1 MTKKQEFNA
10 SDYFEKMSELLSKG
24 IFLIDSHGSIEKIN
38 QAFTKI
44 LGYKQSEIVGTS
56 VVNLRHDL
64 SQGSDRLQKLL
75 KDFGLYFFLYPEKNA
90 MTMVMK
96 HKEGHPVNVRFRSEI
111 FRNAANQI
119 KSVIGIFETVEE
131 DRIEIVAGDDEAL
144 DKKIWEME
152 QTFKTVLDNS
162 GDAIIIGDFN
172 TSIVTVNKALLQL
185 LHYDSEDELV
195 GKHIVDVGPYEGT
208 FTSTT
213 GEAVTLDESYKNE
226 QVGVI
231 TELFTS
237 ERAHTEHYLCRK
249 DNIIVPVETTLSLL
263 KNKSGERRGTICISR
278 DITERKLSEK
288 KLLNTQRELEEKVK
302 ERTASLEEAN
312 AALRVLLKK
321 RDEDKIEFEEKILF
335 SLEELVNPYLE
346 KLKKSQLRESQET
359 YVEIIG
365 KNLKDI
371 SSVFSTRLSSLH
383 TKLTPMEIQVANL
396 VQQGKA
402 TKEIAEVLNLS
413 AKTIASHRKNIRTK
427 IGIKNKKTNLRSYLL
442 SLKNE

>member
-1 MTKKQEFNA
+1 MTRQKELKA
-10 SDYFEKMSELLSKG
+10 PDYFEEMSESLSKG
-24 IFLIDSHGSIEKIN
+24 AFLIDSHGSIEKIN

-44 LGYKQSEIVGTS
+44 IGYEAGEIVGTS
-56 VVNLRHDL
+56 VVDLRYDL
-64 SQGSDRLQKLL
+64 SRGSDRLQKLL
-75 KDFGLYFFLYPEKNA
+75 KDFGLYFFLYPEKNP
-90 MTMVMK
+90 MTMVLK
-96 HKEGHPVNVRFRSEI
+96 HKEGHPVHVRFRSEI

-119 KSVIGIFETVEE
+119 KNVIGIFEIAEEEPTETVS
-131 DRIEIVAGDDEAL
+131 DGKDAL

-185 LHYDSEDELV
+185 LHYNSEDELV

-213 GEAVTLDESYKNE
+213 GETVTLDESYKNE

-231 TELFTS
+231 SELFAR

-249 DNIIVPVETTLSLL
+249 DNIVVPVETTLSLL

-278 DITERKLSEK
+278 DITERKLTEK
-288 KLLNTQRELEEKVK
+288 KLLNTQRELEEKVT

-321 RDEDKIEFEEKILF
+321 RDEDKIELEEKILF

-346 KLKKSQLRESQET
+346 KLKKSQLRERQET

-365 KNLKDI
+365 KNIKDI
-371 SSVFSTRLSSLH
+371 SSVFSMRLSSLYK
-383 TKLTPMEIQVANL
+383 KLTPMEIQVANL

-413 AKTIASHRKNIRTK
+413 AKTISSHRKNIRTK

>member
-1 MTKKQEFNA
+1 MTNQKDLRA
-10 SDYFEKMSELLSKG
+10 THYFDKMPKLRGKG
-24 IFLIDSHGSIEKIN
+24 AFLIDSHSRIEKIN
-38 QAFTKI
+38 GAFTEI
-44 LGYKQSEIVGTS
+44 LGYEQEEIVGTS
-56 VVNLRHDL
+56 VVDLRYDL
-64 SQGSDRLQKLL
+64 SRGSDRLQKLL

-96 HKEGHPVNVRFRSEI
+96 HKEGYPVYLRFRSEI
-111 FRNAANQI
+111 FRDETNQI
-119 KSVIGIFETVEE
+119 ENVIGVFETVEE
-131 DRIEIVAGDDEAL
+131 DRVETVSDGKDAL

-172 TSIVTVNKALLQL
+172 TSIVTVNKSLLQL
-185 LHYDSEDELV
+185 LHYDSEDDLV

-213 GEAVTLDESYKNE
+213 GETVTLDESYKNE

-231 TELFTS
+231 SELFTR
-237 ERAHTEHYLCRK
+237 ERAHTQHYLCRK
-249 DNIIVPVETTLSLL
+249 DNIVVPVETTLSLL
-263 KNKSGERRGTICISR
+263 KNKSGERRGTICICR
-278 DITERKLSEK
+278 DITERKLTEK

-321 RDEDKIEFEEKILF
+321 REEDKIELEEKILF

-346 KLKKSQLRESQET
+346 KLKKSPLGERQKT

-365 KNLKDI
+365 KNLRDI
-371 SSVFSTRLSSLH
+371 SSVFSMRLSSLYK
-383 TKLTPMEIQVANL
+383 KLTPMEIQVANL
-396 VQQGKA
+396 VQQGKT

-413 AKTIASHRKNIRTK
+413 AKTISTHRKNIRTK

-442 SLKNE
+442 SLNNE

>member
-1 MTKKQEFNA
+1 MSKEKKFNP
-10 SDYFEKMSELLSKG
+10 SQYFEEISASLRESA
-24 IFLIDSHGSIEKIN
+24 FLVDSHGSIEKIN
-38 QAFTKI
+38 EAFTEI
-44 LGYKQSEIVGTS
+44 LGYEQKEVFGKS
-56 VVNLRHDL
+56 VVDLRHDL
-64 SQGSDRLQKLL
+64 SQGSDRLEKLL
-75 KDFGLYFFLYPEKNA
+75 KDFGLYFFLYPEKSA
-90 MTMVMK
+90 MPMVMR
-96 HKEGHPVNVRFRSEI
+96 HKEGNPVYVRFRSEVI
-111 FRNAANQI
+111 RDSTNQI
-119 KSVIGIFETVEE
+119 KNVIGIFEKVEANGTETVADGE
-131 DRIEIVAGDDEAL
+131 AAL

-185 LHYDSEDELV
+185 LQYDSEGELV
-195 GKHIVDVGPYEGT
+195 GKHIVDIAPYEGT

-213 GEAVTLDESYKNE
+213 GETVTLGESYQKE

-231 TELFTS
+231 NKLFAS
-237 ERAHTEHYLCRK
+237 EQTHTEHYLCRK
-249 DNIIVPVETTLSLL
+249 DNIVVPVETTLSLL

-278 DITERKLSEK
+278 DITERKLTEE

-321 RDEDKIEFEEKILF
+321 REEDKHELEEKILF
-335 SLEELVNPYLE
+335 NLEELVTPYLE
-346 KLKKSQLRESQET
+346 KLKKSTLHERQET

-371 SSVFSTRLSSLH
+371 SSVFSQRLSSLYK
-383 TKLTPMEIQVANL
+383 KLTPMEIQVANL

-402 TKEIAEVLNLS
+402 TKEIAEVLHLS

-442 SLKNE
+442 SLKNG

>member
-1 MTKKQEFNA
+1 MSRQEKLTA
-10 SDYFEKMSELLSKG
+10 LKYFKESPDLLNKG
-24 IFLIDSHGSIEKIN
+24 AFLINSQGNIEKIN
-38 QAFTKI
+38 AAFTKI
-44 LGYKQSEIVGTS
+44 LGYEQKEIIGKS
-56 VVNLRHDL
+56 VIDLRHDL
-64 SQGSDRLQKLL
+64 SQGSNRLKKLL
-75 KDFGLYFFLYPEKNA
+75 QDFGLYFFLFPEKSA
-90 MTMVMK
+90 MPMVMK
-96 HKEGHPVNVRFRSEI
+96 HKAGNPVYVRFRSEI
-111 FRNAANQI
+111 IRDLSNQI
-119 KSVIGIFETVEE
+119 KNVIGIFEEVEKSGTAK
-131 DRIEIVAGDDEAL
+131 ISVAAEAL

-172 TSIVTVNKALLQL
+172 TSIVTVNKALLKL

-213 GEAVTLDESYKNE
+213 GETVTLDERYQEE

-231 TELFTS
+231 NKLFAS
-237 ERAHTEHYLCRK
+237 EQTHTEHYLCRK
-249 DNIIVPVETTLSLL
+249 DNIVVPVETTLSLL
-263 KNKSGERRGTICISR
+263 KNKAGERRGTICISR
-278 DITERKLSEK
+278 DITQRKLTED

-312 AALRVLLKK
+312 AALKVLLKK
-321 RDEDKIEFEEKILF
+321 RDEDKYELEEKILF
-335 SLEELVNPYLE
+335 NIEELVNPYLE
-346 KLKKSQLRESQET
+346 KLKKSKLQERQET
-359 YVEIIG
+359 YVEIMG

-371 SSVFSTRLSSLH
+371 SSVFSQRLSSLH
-383 TKLTPMEIQVANL
+383 KKLTPMEIQVANL

-402 TKEIAEVLNLS
+402 TKEIAEVLHLS

-442 SLKNE
+442 SLKNG